1 MTGVRDVVTVYAPA
15 GPGGGAAMA
24 WAAARAERHGWRVDA
39 VAARDDPPVS
49 LVAGVVATVQ
59 GFLSSVLG
67 CSGDLPGRLAAASA
81 GARLLVVPAGVPD
94 LQRVVDGA
102 YCPTVVVPLAGP
114 ASPGAPVVVGCP
126 LWDADDVLAEAFDE
140 ADIMGVPLVVVRADR
155 PAWSFLPQGPGSGI
169 DDARGRGEDA
179 VSAWAFVHPAVWVRL
194 DPETHGVARAL
205 EERARTA
212 ELVVLGRS
220 SRGRFL
226 AAASASP
233 VGSLLRRSRCPV
245 MVVPPVGPPHRTWLP
260 RGRHG
265 PPRPGP
271 DDAG

>member
-15 GPGGGAAMA
+15 GPGGDAAMA

-39 VAARDDPPVS
+39 VAARDDAPVS
-49 LVAGVVATVQ
+49 LVAGVLAAAR

-67 CSGDLPGRLAAASA
+67 CPGDLPGRLAATSA
-81 GARLLVVPAGVPD
+81 GARLLVVPAGAPD

-102 YCPTVVVPLAGP
+102 YCPTVVVPLAGW

-140 ADIMGVPLVVVRADR
+140 ADTMGVPLVVVRADR
-155 PAWSFLPQGPGSGI
+155 PAWSFLPEGPGSGI
-169 DDARGRGEDA
+169 DARRRGEDA

-194 DPETHGVARAL
+194 DPDRHGAGRVL
-205 EERARTA
+205 VERAGNA
-212 ELVVLGRS
+212 GLVVLGRS
-220 SRGRFL
+220 SRGL
-226 AAASASP
+226 LSAAVSASP
-233 VGSLLRRSRCPV
+233 VGALLRRSRCPV
-245 MVVPPVGPPHRTWLP
+245 MVVPPVGPPHRTWWP
-260 RGRHG
+260 RGRHR
-265 PPRPGP
+265 PPRPGL